1 MWQGAQVYREEKGRG
16 LVSVG
21 MIGWSSSSLSGMRW
35 TGVVLFPS
43 HFCGCC
49 CRAVASEQ
57 ITNKK
62 TNRRGDRC
70 RADEATVG
78 GGKAQLSPSKGTLWE
93 TSGLTNPIP
102 EPWRRSVVTEP
113 VRGRLCSI
121 LMH

>member
-62 TNRRGDRC
+62 TNRRGDRW
-70 RADEATVG
+70 RGDEATVEG
-78 GGKAQLSPSKGTLWE
+78 LAFPLFFFITLLPRKCRENGWA
-93 TSGLTNPIP
+93 
-102 EPWRRSVVTEP
+102 
-113 VRGRLCSI
+113 
-121 LMH
+121 